1 MSLPS
6 PSLRITGMVFLCS
19 REYIQPQLREK
30 RILRAALDGHAETKI
45 YYA

>member
-6 PSLRITGMVFLCS
+6 PSLIINGMACLCS

-30 RILRAALDGHAETKI
+30 RISRAALDGHAETKD